1 MSIDTKLDPLKILMI
16 APEPFF
22 QPRGTPISIFFRL
35 KTLSELGH
43 KVDLLTYPIGE
54 DRAFRNVRI
63 LRTSAFPGIRAIKIG
78 PSAAKLPLDF
88 MLLWKTL
95 ARMTAERYD
104 LVFSHEEA
112 GWWGT
117 LLARIWKI
125 PHLYDMHSSLP
136 QQLDNF
142 EFTRSALIKG
152 TFIWLERFVL
162 KRSGA
167 VITICADLQNI
178 VKREGFG
185 RKTILLENFLE
196 FDHSDFGPADF
207 TAVRKKY
214 APDGEKIALY
224 AGNFQSYQGVGRL
237 VEAFARLKDEP
248 AVLLL
253 VGEKGGKLRAMKDFV
268 ASLGISGKVKFTG
281 QVSPEEVPLY
291 IGASDALVSPRL
303 SGTNTPLKIYSFLK
317 AGKPVV
323 ATRLWTHTQV
333 LDDRIAL
340 LTGTSAGAMAEGIR
354 AALFTEAG
362 PRTAAAAKDF
372 ADREYSTA
380 RYKEKLTTALGRA
393 IESKKNDH

>member
-1 MSIDTKLDPLKILMI
+1 MSIDTKLAPLKILML

-22 QPRGTPISIFFRL
+22 QPRGTPISIYFRL

-54 DRAFRNVRI
+54 DRRFPNVRI
-63 LRTSAFPGIRAIKIG
+63 LRAPAVPGIRAIKIG

-95 ARMTAERYD
+95 ARLTAERYD

-112 GWWGT
+112 GWWGA
-117 LLARIWKI
+117 LLARMRGI

-136 QQLDNF
+136 QQLENF

-152 TFIWLERFVL
+152 AFIRLERFVL

-167 VITICADLQNI
+167 VITICPDLRNI
-178 VKREGFG
+178 VKREGFAE
-185 RKTILLENFLE
+185 KTILLENFLE
-196 FDHSDFGPADF
+196 FDHPDYGPADF
-207 TAVRKKY
+207 AAVRQKY
-214 APDGEKIALY
+214 APGGEKIALY
-224 AGNFQSYQGVGRL
+224 AGNFQPYQGVGRL

-253 VGEKGGKLRAMKDFV
+253 VGEKGERLRAMKNF
-268 ASLGISGKVKFTG
+268 AAGLGIADRVKFTG
-281 QVSPEEVPLY
+281 QVPPEEVPLY
-291 IGASDALVSPRL
+291 IGAADALVSPRL
-303 SGTNTPLKIYSFLK
+303 SGTNTPLKIYAYLK

-340 LTGTSAGAMAEGIR
+340 LTGREAGVMADGIR

-362 PRTAAAAKDF
+362 PKTAAAAAAF
-372 ADREYSTA
+372 AAREYSTA
-380 RYKEKLTTALGRA
+380 RYKEKLTLALRLA
-393 IESKKNDH
+393 VEAFKK

>member
-1 MSIDTKLDPLKILMI
+1 MGKDTKLAPLKILML

-22 QPRGTPISIFFRL
+22 QPRGTPISIYFRL
-35 KTLSELGH
+35 KTLSEMGH
-43 KVDLLTYPIGE
+43 QVDLLTYPIGE
-54 DRAFRNVRI
+54 DRHFPNVRI
-63 LRTSAFPGIRAIKIG
+63 LRAPAVPGITSIKIG

-88 MLLWKTL
+88 VLLLKTI
-95 ARMTAERYD
+95 ARITTHRYD

-117 LLARIWKI
+117 LLARIWGI

-152 TFIWLERFVL
+152 VFIWLERFVL

-167 VITICADLQNI
+167 VITICPDLQRI

-185 RKTILLENFLE
+185 QKTILLENFLE
-196 FDHSDFGPADF
+196 FDHPNYGPADF
-207 TAVRKKY
+207 TAIRQKY
-214 APDGEKIALY
+214 APGGEKIALY
-224 AGNFQSYQGVGRL
+224 AGNFQTYQGVARL
-237 VEAFARLKDEP
+237 VEAFALLKDKP

-253 VGEKGGKLRAMKDFV
+253 VGEKGDRLHAMKEFV
-268 ASLGISGKVKFTG
+268 SSLGLTNRVKFTG
-281 QVSPEEVPLY
+281 QVPPEKVPLY
-291 IGASDALVSPRL
+291 IGAADALVSPRL

-333 LDDRIAL
+333 VNDRIAL
-340 LTGTSAGAMAEGIR
+340 LTGTDAEAMAEGIHS
-354 AALFTEAG
+354 ALFTEAG
-362 PRTAAAAKDF
+362 PLTAAAAKAF
-372 ADREYSTA
+372 ADREYSPA
-380 RYKEKLTTALGRA
+380 SYKEKLTMAMHWATRA
-393 IESKKNDH
+393 KK